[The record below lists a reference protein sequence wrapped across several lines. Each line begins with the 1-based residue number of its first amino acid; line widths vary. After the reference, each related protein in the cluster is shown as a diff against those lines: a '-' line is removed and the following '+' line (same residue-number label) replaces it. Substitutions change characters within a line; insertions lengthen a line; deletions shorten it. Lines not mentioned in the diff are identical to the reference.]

1 MSPFLALGAACCWG
15 VGDFFG
21 GLMSRRQSVL
31 AVVWISQIVGLVAVA
46 AVVLARGSGLPA
58 TSELLWALAAGVF
71 TVGTLIGF
79 FGGMAR
85 GPMSLVAPI
94 SATGVSIPVLV
105 GIVGGERPSALQLA
119 GIVAACAGIVLAARE
134 SGDAGAVGLKRVHV
148 CVWFA
153 LLAAACGGSQLVS
166 LDRAAEHDAIVAVL
180 LMRVTSVAIFSVAAL
195 VVRPAVARE
204 TLPLLALIGILDTTA
219 VVLFATVG
227 RGGPAVRLGRAGL
240 PVPGRHRR
248 ARPGAA
254 GRAPCAPA
262 GHRRRPGLHGRAAGD
277 RRVAAPQPVVKPA
290 RDDAG
295 RECRPPSRRAPSRLH
310 RRNTPGR
317 LLR

>member
-31 AVVWISQIVGLVAVA
+31 AVVWISQIVGLLGVAV
-46 AVVLARGSGLPA
+46 VVLARGSGLPD

-105 GIVGGERPSALQLA
+105 GIAGGERPSALQLA

-153 LLAAACGGSQLVS
+153 LLAAVCGGSQLVS

-180 LMRVTSVAIFSVAAL
+180 VMRVTSVAIFSVAAL

-204 TLPLLALIGILDTTA
+204 TLPCSRSSASST
-219 VVLFATVG
+219 
-227 RGGPAVRLGRAGL
+227 P
-240 PVPGRHRR
+240 PPWSSS
-248 ARPGAA
+248 
-254 GRAPCAPA
+254 
-262 GHRRRPGLHGRAAGD
+262 RRRPRRACCPSRPCWPASTRSSPSRWPACGWASGLRD
-277 RRVAAPQPVVKPA
+277 RRPSASAW
-290 RDDAG
+290 
-295 RECRPPSRRAPSRLH
+295 PSRACCW
-310 RRNTPGR
+310 
-317 LLR
+317 